1 MRGKE
6 FIIPEKCIVAAA
18 AAAAPLKQLLCA
30 NTKQFVHLL
39 VDLSGCLCKMES
51 KESSKGMVQMNK
63 MKVLKKEEGKG
74 KKLSPVFFFLFL
86 GIQKGEWSRLIFAH
100 TAGIHTTK
108 VVHVIVTLK
117 LSQGSS
123 RVGAI
128 PLIARRGS

>member
-63 MKVLKKEEGKG
+63 MKVLKKEEGKR
-74 KKLSPVFFFLFL
+74 KKIVSSLFL
-86 GIQKGEWSRLIFAH
+86 SVPRYSKG
-100 TAGIHTTK
+100 
-108 VVHVIVTLK
+108 
-117 LSQGSS
+117 
-123 RVGAI
+123 
-128 PLIARRGS
+128 